1 MTPRPPARRGWSFV
15 GAAFSSGL
23 FALGLAA
30 VACGEDGVTPDC
42 PPLSLYNVQ
51 EVYGPL
57 PEAGPGASAEE
68 IREIEER
75 RDELMEQRRIVDAER
90 ADAIEAK
97 CMTPLGSAE
106 ASGGQ
111 GSN

>member
-1 MTPRPPARRGWSFV
+1 MTSARRGWSFV
-15 GAAFSSGL
+15 GATLWGSL
-23 FALGLAA
+23 FALGLGV

-42 PPLSLYNVQ
+42 PPLTLYNVK

-68 IREIEER
+68 IREIQER
-75 RDELMEQRRIVDAER
+75 RDELTELRRIVDEER
-90 ADAIEAK
+90 VEAVDAK
-97 CMTPLGSAE
+97 CLTPLGNAE

-111 GSN
+111 GTN

>member
-1 MTPRPPARRGWSFV
+1 MTPPPARRGWSFA
-15 GAAFSSGL
+15 GAAFLGSL
-23 FALGLAA
+23 FALGLVV

-42 PPLSLYNVQ
+42 PPLTLYNVK

-68 IREIEER
+68 IREIQDR
-75 RDELMEQRRIVDAER
+75 RDELMEQRRIADEERAEGVDAECLT
-90 ADAIEAK
+90 A
-97 CMTPLGSAE
+97 LGNVE

-111 GSN
+111 GTN